1 MLFYHGEGQPC
12 KICSS
17 LFCAVQLYR
26 AGKKQTIN
34 HRSTDQ
40 LKGDHPMFEVLKSRI
55 SNWKRYNRTVT
66 ELQALT
72 NRELADLGIARGDI
86 QRVAREAARTA

>member
-1 MLFYHGEGQPC
+1 VLKISHAKFAILFFVQ
-12 KICSS
+12 CSYIGVVRNKRS
-17 LFCAVQLYR
+17 Q
-26 AGKKQTIN
+26 
-34 HRSTDQ
+34 RSTDQ

-86 QRVAREAARTA
+86 QRVAREAARG

>member
-1 MLFYHGEGQPC
+1 
-12 KICSS
+12 
-17 LFCAVQLYR
+17 
-26 AGKKQTIN
+26 
-34 HRSTDQ
+34 
-40 LKGDHPMFEVLKSRI
+40 MFEVLKSRI

-86 QRVAREAARTA
+86 QRVAREAARAT